1 MTFGQSA
8 PENADST
15 DTTAEIEVSETE
27 LERISGGGADGP
39 VYTTKCG
46 AG

>member
-1 MTFGQSA
+1 VTFGQSA

-27 LERISGGGADGP
+27 LERISGGTVDGP
-39 VYTTKCG
+39 VYTTKC
-46 AG
+46 